1 MGPLEN
7 LDAHWIW
14 IGIGLLLAALEV
26 MVPGVYLIWL
36 ALAAIAAGLLTLML
50 GLGVAMQVVVF
61 TVIAAG
67 TVFAAKRFLQDRP
80 IHEADPMMNKRL
92 ERMVGETA
100 VVVAAIE
107 GGSGKVKVGDS
118 EWIARGGD
126 IAAGTRV
133 RITGAA
139 GTDLLVEPLA

>member
-1 MGPLEN
+1 MGMLEN
-7 LDAHWIW
+7 VDAHWIW

-36 ALAAIAAGLLTLML
+36 ALAALAAGLLTWML

-61 TVIAAG
+61 TVIAAA
-67 TVFAAKRFLQDRP
+67 TVYAAKRFMQDRP

-100 VVVAAIE
+100 IVVAAIA

-118 EWIARGGD
+118 EWIARGED
-126 IAAGTRV
+126 LAVGTRV
-133 RITGAA
+133 RIVGAA
-139 GTDLLVEPLA
+139 GTDLVVEPLT